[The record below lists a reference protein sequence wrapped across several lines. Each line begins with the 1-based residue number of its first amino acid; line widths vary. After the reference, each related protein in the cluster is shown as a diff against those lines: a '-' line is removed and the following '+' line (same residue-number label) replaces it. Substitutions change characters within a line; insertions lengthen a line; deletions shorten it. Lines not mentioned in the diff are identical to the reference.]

1 MTVLPAPPP
10 AVPPFAEEPV
20 DEFFFVPV
28 LILLVFFV
36 FFDVFEIEVPL
47 VSEESSES
55 KSLSAV
61 PCEISSLISSVDI
74 TLLLETN
81 VVSTGL
87 LSA

>member
-28 LILLVFFV
+28 LILLV

-74 TLLLETN
+74 TLLSETN

>member
-55 KSLSAV
+55 KSLPAV
-61 PCEISSLISSVDI
+61 HCEINSLISSVDI
-74 TLLLETN
+74 TLLSETD

>member
-55 KSLSAV
+55 KSLPEV
-61 PCEISSLISSVDI
+61 HCEINSLTSSVDI
-74 TLLLETN
+74 TLLSETD

>member
-55 KSLSAV
+55 KSLPAV

-74 TLLLETN
+74 TLLSETTA
-81 VVSTGL
+81 VSTGL

>member
-1 MTVLPAPPP
+1 MLPAPPP

-55 KSLSAV
+55 KSLPAV
-61 PCEISSLISSVDI
+61 PVSYTHLRAH
-74 TLLLETN
+74 ET
-81 VVSTGL
+81 
-87 LSA
+87 

>member
-28 LILLVFFV
+28 LILLVFF
-36 FFDVFEIEVPL
+36 DVFEIEVPL

-55 KSLSAV
+55 KSLPAV
-61 PCEISSLISSVDI
+61 PCEINCLISSVDI
-74 TLLLETN
+74 TLLLETD

>member
-10 AVPPFAEEPV
+10 AVPPLAEEPV

-55 KSLSAV
+55 KSLPAA
-61 PCEISSLISSVDI
+61 PCEINSLISSVDI
-74 TLLLETN
+74 ILLSETD

>member
-28 LILLVFFV
+28 LILLVFF
-36 FFDVFEIEVPL
+36 DVFEIEVPL

-55 KSLSAV
+55 KSLPAV
-61 PCEISSLISSVDI
+61 HCEINSLISSVDI
-74 TLLLETN
+74 ILLSETD

>member
-28 LILLVFFV
+28 LILLVFF
-36 FFDVFEIEVPL
+36 DVFEIEVPL

-55 KSLSAV
+55 KSLPAV
-61 PCEISSLISSVDI
+61 PCEINSLISSVDI
-74 TLLLETN
+74 ILLLETD

>member
-74 TLLLETN
+74 TLLLETD

>member
-74 TLLLETN
+74 TLLSETD